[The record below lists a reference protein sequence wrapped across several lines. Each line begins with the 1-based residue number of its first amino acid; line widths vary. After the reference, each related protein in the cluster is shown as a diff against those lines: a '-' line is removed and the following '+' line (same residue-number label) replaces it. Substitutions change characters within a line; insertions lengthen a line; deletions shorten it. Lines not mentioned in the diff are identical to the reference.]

1 MATSDNASCAS
12 IIRFGVFE
20 VDLRSGELRRSG
32 VRIRLQEQPF
42 QVLVALLTRPGEVV
56 SREELRDRMWPEGT
70 FVCFDY
76 AVNTAIKKIRVAL
89 SDDANVPRY
98 IETVPRR
105 GYRFIGNI
113 DVVSSA
119 TVDLAPAV
127 VSSRPQSIFQ
137 RAVLPRLFV
146 TGLVGLALIVAAAA
160 YFVRRGASQQPPAGK
175 HARLIVVPFENL
187 SGDSDQNRLCEGL
200 TEELITQLGRVD
212 PQTIGVASRST
223 VAASQGGNRRSAVEI
238 GRALRADYVLEGS
251 VRRNERMVRVSAH
264 LIRTTDQSHVW
275 ANEFDREID
284 DVLVFQ
290 SDIAAAVSQQVRTAL
305 LSSSEPRSR

>member
-1 MATSDNASCAS
+1 MATSDSASCAS

-56 SREELRDRMWPEGT
+56 TREELRDRIWPEGT

-127 VSSRPQSIFQ
+127 VSSRPQGIFQ
-137 RAVLPRLFV
+137 RALLPRLFV

-160 YFVRRGASQQPPAGK
+160 YFVRRGASQQPPGGK
-175 HARLIVVPFENL
+175 RARLIVVPFENL

-223 VAASQGGNRRSAVEI
+223 VAASQGGNRKSAVEI
-238 GRALRADYVLEGS
+238 GKALRADYVLEGS

-275 ANEFDREID
+275 ANEFDRQID

-305 LSSSEPRSR
+305 LASSEPRSR